1 MKKLPLKL
9 LLFTIIAITF
19 ISCKNDDTP
28 EFACLPLDLV
38 NETHWSGP
46 FAGTDPTVLYIPDTY
61 AVYWY
66 FVVDRSQSPNQ
77 YIQINGDYGNARY
90 MSYNVYDLNELT
102 TLGSILDKDMAPHC
116 DSYNPFTPGINVNGT
131 LSTYRV
137 NIVPNNIE
145 VADIN
150 NELKFDEKISS
161 LIVMLR
167 YYVYKT
173 DLMAGVPLPTII
185 GRDPVS
191 GSEVPILFSSQAP
204 SVDVTPF
211 TNQLYDFA
219 KAGQLDFIGF
229 WKLESSGLLENHDNI
244 YLIGPGIV
252 KEDELAIIKFQPPS
266 FQLDLSQP
274 KDVRY
279 WSLNIGDNKTL
290 NYNGIKD
297 EDAIL
302 ADDGWCYIVYGRS
315 NNEVKSMCTEKKFNY
330 VEWNVPSDTAF
341 FTYRNLVSND
351 FPGNLDNVPTVDP
364 TQPLESLILDLAKN
378 YIGNYAPRG
387 EKMTITD
394 FLNSK

>member
-9 LLFTIIAITF
+9 LFFAIIAITF

-28 EFACLPLDLV
+28 EVACLPLDLV

-211 TNQLYDFA
+211 TNQLNDFA

>member
-1 MKKLPLKL
+1 LNL
-9 LLFTIIAITF
+9 A
-19 ISCKNDDTP
+19 
-28 EFACLPLDLV
+28 
-38 NETHWSGP
+38 NETHWKGP

-77 YIQINGDYGNARY
+77 YIQINGNYGNARY

-116 DSYNPFTPGINVNGT
+116 DSYNPFATGIDVNGA

-150 NELKFDEKISS
+150 NELKFDEKINS

-173 DLMAGVPLPTII
+173 DLMAGVALPTII
-185 GRDPVS
+185 GRNPVS
-191 GSEVPILFSSQAP
+191 GSEVPVKYSSESP

-211 TNQLYDFA
+211 TQQLNDFA
-219 KAGQLDFIGF
+219 RIGQFDSIGF
-229 WKLESSGLLENHDNI
+229 WKLPSSGLLENHDNI
-244 YLIGPGIV
+244 YLIGPAIV
-252 KEDELAIIKFQPPS
+252 NADELAIIKFQPPG
-266 FQLDLSQP
+266 FQSDFSQP

-297 EDAIL
+297 EDAVL
-302 ADDGWCYIVYGRS
+302 ADDGWCHIVYGRL
-315 NNEVKSMCTEKKFNY
+315 NNEVKSRCADKKFNY
-330 VEWNVPSDTAF
+330 VEWIVPSDTAF

-351 FPGNLDNVPTVDP
+351 FPGNLDNVPTTDP
-364 TQPLESLILDLAKN
+364 AKPLESLYLDLAKK

-387 EKMTITD
+387 EVMTITE